1 MKGFAYSVILSI
13 VNFLNIM
20 TSSITSE
27 GFKIPCQLNIWTA
40 FLLQE
45 VFSKGIIL
53 LSAIATVRV
62 HGENKFEVVTSHRT
76 FVFRADKEG
85 K

>member
-1 MKGFAYSVILSI
+1 MKIEYFDYL
-13 VNFLNIM
+13 
-20 TSSITSE
+20 
-27 GFKIPCQLNIWTA
+27 
-40 FLLQE
+40 LLQE

-62 HGENKFEVVTSHRT
+62 HGENKFEVVTPHRT
-76 FVFRADKEG
+76 FVFRVDKEG